1 MKRTEV
7 LFKAKTDT
15 DSKSILNKL
24 NKKVDKAILDQV
36 EAGVTIETLD
46 KLSLSGVPILKYHT
60 QITIHGL
67 FDELSNNYIFGYKNL
82 FQNKNKS
89 IGVKYNAI
97 DEAKRQRIAKR
108 LRCIGFSYTRNSQ
121 ETGFHISEHIDKD
134 NFDEVKKRFIEL
146 KGKVNE
152 SLFYGSVCI
161 WVGESFG
168 AKYLC
173 FDLNINAIY
182 ERNIEPFLNGM
193 GATTNLFNELQK
205 KRDDEQA
212 AYEFKLGVDKA
223 ERDEAREQALND
235 NKGDLSLLANFNRVQ
250 KVNDPGLYLLR
261 MFNYNNELVY
271 KVIYL
276 YMPKGKKK
284 PRCNKTE
291 YININEA
298 LSHEP
303 KESYSDSI
311 YGGKVTGYKLK

>member
-134 NFDEVKKRFIEL
+134 NFSIIKKRFTDL
-146 KGKVNE
+146 KNKIDE
-152 SLFYGSVCI
+152 SLFYGSVYI
-161 WVGESFG
+161 WIGESFG

-303 KESYSDSI
+303 KESYSDNI